1 MSSLNPSALWAQV
14 VHTYTPFQIEFFGTI
29 LVQILFYWLP
39 CAIYLSLPTIAPSFS
54 DRHKIQPAPKQPTAK
69 EIRHCAL
76 IVLRNQLFSI
86 LIALAAASLSLKS
99 GKPSSYAVTP
109 SLPSP
114 ARFLFDIALCVL
126 LREAMF
132 YYAHRLL
139 HTKHL
144 YRAIHKTHHKFTAPM
159 ALASQYAHPAEHL
172 VANTLPVALPP
183 MLLGS
188 HLVTAWGFVAV
199 VLLDTTTVHS
209 GYDFF
214 AGAARHHDA
223 HHERFN
229 VHFGVIGLLDWVHG
243 TGDRVRKGEVG
254 RKEL

>member
-1 MSSLNPSALWAQV
+1 MSYLNPRILWPHIV
-14 VHTYTPFQIEFFGTI
+14 RTYSPYQIEIVGTI
-29 LVQILFYWLP
+29 LVQVFFYWLP
-39 CAIYLSLPTIAPSFS
+39 CAVYLLLPSISPAFS
-54 DRHKIQPAPKQPTAK
+54 ERHKIQPAPKQPTAK

-76 IVLRNQLFSI
+76 VVLRNQATSV
-86 LIALAAASLSLKS
+86 LIALASATLSAKA
-99 GKPSSYAVTP
+99 GKPSSFKVTP
-109 SLPSP
+109 TIPSP
-114 ARFLFDIALCVL
+114 ASILADVILCVL
-126 LREAMF
+126 LREVMF

-144 YRAIHKTHHKFTAPM
+144 YRAIHKTHHKFTAPV
-159 ALASQYAHPAEHL
+159 ALASQYAHPVEHL

-188 HLVTAWGFVAV
+188 HIITMWAFLAV

-209 GYDFF
+209 GYAFF

-223 HHERFN
+223 HHEKFN

-243 TGDRVRKGEVG
+243 TGDRPRRVKGKGE
-254 RKEL
+254 